1 MTILAAMAVA
11 AAVLVGLSAPGAGA
25 ATPALGSSP
34 AATPSTTAG
43 PDLSVGDA
51 DAPGAISAPP
61 PPVRDSAGTS
71 SSAASS
77 GAVTAATT
85 PVYTFGKEPLDDVNY
100 WAAQKAACGLTG
112 PQLATIMLAPTYPE
126 TGASGNSA
134 PSPMTLSRYD
144 NQAGLYSFGNT
155 STAYPRAFWHPGV
168 GAWAFD
174 SAGGWNLTAAQ
185 AISTSTSAQ
194 QAAITMSA
202 RWCASSPTDTPAVRR
217 AYVWSPWFG
226 CRPDVC
232 ENFYQAMYDPAGP
245 KVKVDTSVGR
255 DGGMASRSCRV
266 ANVGTVACSYVDPSK
281 AQGFSNWN
289 IPAWGPSPVSAPFY
303 VYALN
308 GREVRVWLRN
318 DTAYDSTISASKPI
332 TSNARTALTW
342 VKGDTLCDLTTNRG
356 TCNWTGWLPHTGTW
370 QGKPAVATNADGR
383 LEMFAI
389 GQDGAVYD
397 AWQVA
402 ANGDWSGWLGFPGLT
417 GAREI
422 AASRGPDGFLVL
434 AALTS
439 SGEVWQNMQR
449 GTGWTGWARIGTGMA
464 RSLAAARNQDGRV
477 EVYALDAGGSV
488 WHAWQMPT
496 GGWTGLVSL
505 GGGGV
510 TALATASNQDGRIEV
525 FAVGGDH
532 AIYHVWQLARNAPFS
547 GWQHLG
553 GSVQGTPTTVND
565 TDGRIEVLSRGTDNK
580 LYDVWQTTP
589 NGGWSP
595 VAALG
600 GQISGDPSA
609 VRNRDGRLEL
619 FAPLMDG
626 TPGDVWQQ
634 TAGGI
639 WSGWVPFGGAVTR
652 TLVGTNNADGHLVLL
667 QLATDNAIYRNVQL
681 V

>member
-1 MTILAAMAVA
+1 MTIVAAMGLVA
-11 AAVLVGLSAPGAGA
+11 ALLVGLSSTGAGA
-25 ATPALGSSP
+25 AAPASGSSP
-34 AATPSTTAG
+34 AG
-43 PDLSVGDA
+43 PDLSVGNS

-61 PPVRDSAGTS
+61 PAASAGAS
-71 SSAASS
+71 SS
-77 GAVTAATT
+77 GAVTAAVA

-100 WAAQKAACGLTG
+100 WAGQKAACGLTG

-126 TGASGNSA
+126 TGASGNTA

-144 NQAGLYSFGNT
+144 TQAGLYSFGST
-155 STAYPRAFWHPGV
+155 TTAYPKAFWHPGV

-194 QAAITMSA
+194 QAATTMSA
-202 RWCASSPTDTPAVRR
+202 LWCNNSSITDPALHR
-217 AYVWSPWFG
+217 AAVWAPWYG
-226 CRPDVC
+226 CRNNVC

-245 KVKVDTSVGR
+245 KVKVDTSVSR
-255 DGGMASRSCRV
+255 NGGMVSRTCRV
-266 ANVGTVACSYVDPSK
+266 ANVGDVACSYIDPAK
-281 AQGFSNWN
+281 AQGFSSWN

-318 DTAYDSTISASKPI
+318 DTGYDTTISASKPI

-342 VKGDTLCDLTTNRG
+342 VRGDTLCDLTTSRG
-356 TCNWTGWLPHTGTW
+356 TCNWTGWLPHDGTW

-389 GQDGAVYD
+389 GPNGAVYD
-397 AWQVA
+397 AWQDA
-402 ANGDWSGWLGFPGLT
+402 PNGNWSGWLGFPGLT
-417 GAREI
+417 GAKEI
-422 AASRGPDGFLVL
+422 VAARGPDGFLVL

-439 SGEVWQNMQR
+439 SGELWQNGQR
-449 GTGWTGWARIGTGMA
+449 GTGWTGWGKVGSGLVK
-464 RSLAAARNQDGRV
+464 SLSVARNQDGRV

-496 GGWTGLVSL
+496 GGWTGLAPL

-510 TALATASNQDGRIEV
+510 TALATAANQDGRIEV

-532 AIYHVWQLARNAPFS
+532 AIYHVWQIARNAPYS

-565 TDGRIEVLSRGTDNK
+565 TDGRIEVLSRGTDNR

-589 NGGWSP
+589 NGGWSV
-595 VAALG
+595 VAPLG

-639 WSGWVPFGGAVTR
+639 WSGWVPFGGAPTKA
-652 TLVGTNNADGHLVLL
+652 LVGTNNADGHLVLI
-667 QLATDNAIYRNVQL
+667 QVASDNAIYHNVQL